1 MKKAKERVSRRE
13 KVEKQFLN
21 IYVNKMLTLEN
32 AIFNGDWNS
41 GETLMVSPF
50 ANRTLF
56 NDKPV
61 GELKKNP

>member
-1 MKKAKERVSRRE
+1 MKKAKERVSKRE

-41 GETLMVSPF
+41 RETLMVSPF

-56 NDKPV
+56 NDNSV